1 MIEPPN
7 PVYNQGLPSSVSRSI
22 FLLIIGAAA
31 AATIATINSTI
42 IISIKENPF
51 EIENNNKSWKIERNG
66 SASVRAYYPEA
77 QVEIMVNLGTLLP
90 TAPLCVSNERIKDIK
105 FNINIFKVAMRGDS
119 DWAKSFEKTRIQ
131 FSRPG
136 ESEERRV
143 YGSTLVKN
151 NAEFSEGAVVNI
163 GTLEFLAPFTCE
175 KLDGTRLR
183 IINMRTS
190 SGSLP
195 TLDFTVKLVK

>member
-1 MIEPPN
+1 MKKIF
-7 PVYNQGLPSSVSRSI
+7 GLLCVVWGLCGFTGLS
-22 FLLIIGAAA
+22 GQ
-31 AATIATINSTI
+31 
-42 IISIKENPF
+42 ENPF

-136 ESEERRV
+136 ESEERRI

-151 NAEFSEGAVVNI
+151 NAKFSEGAVVNI
-163 GTLEFLAPFTCE
+163 GTLEFLAPFPCD
-175 KLDGTRLR
+175 KLDKTRIKL
-183 IINMRTS
+183 INMRA
-190 SGSLP
+190 GNRNLP
-195 TLDFTVKLVK
+195 ALDFTVELAK